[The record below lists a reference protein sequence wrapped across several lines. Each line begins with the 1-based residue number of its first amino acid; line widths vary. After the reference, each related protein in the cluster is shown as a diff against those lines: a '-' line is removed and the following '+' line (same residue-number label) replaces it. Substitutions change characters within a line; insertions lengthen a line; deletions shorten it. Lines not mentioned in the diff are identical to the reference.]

1 MSKNKKQLKKYVENK
16 ILTPD
21 NCRNDLNHLTT
32 EKLRELNLSSEENI
46 KIILL
51 FKAERLDALFQQ
63 LPPIIPQSRSEFEKR
78 ANGEKISSQ
87 YIEQIVQY
95 LFNGG
100 DIKDEYITNICNDM
114 KRIK

>member
-1 MSKNKKQLKKYVENK
+1 MSKNKKQLKKYAENK

-78 ANGEKISSQ
+78 ELMGKKYLHNILNK
-87 YIEQIVQY
+87 
-95 LFNGG
+95 LFNIFLMGV
-100 DIKDEYITNICNDM
+100 I
-114 KRIK
+114 